1 MRTINQHRTSFLVH
15 LVFLILIFF
24 FFSANNA
31 KAQRT
36 GNSNHITVLLTK
48 DARANGYKIIEQN
61 GEIFFE
67 AVKVTDPKKKKLIE
81 GLQQLQY
88 RCSQN
93 GPQVPVPLT
102 FKRGKSERV
111 KIACL
116 ILIEPK
122 ILLADEAVPGQ

>member
-1 MRTINQHRTSFLVH
+1 MHTKKQHCIFFYALPG
-15 LVFLILIFF
+15 LLILLFT
-24 FFSANNA
+24 FSSVNSA

-36 GNSNHITVLLTK
+36 GTNKPITVLLLK

-61 GEIFFE
+61 GEVFFE
-67 AVKVTDPKKKKLIE
+67 AVKVTDPKTKKLIE
-81 GLQQLQY
+81 GLHQLLY

-102 FKRGKSERV
+102 FNRGKSERV

>member
-1 MRTINQHRTSFLVH
+1 MRIFSQHIPRFRVLPG
-15 LVFLILIFF
+15 LLILIFS

-36 GNSNHITVLLTK
+36 GNNNHITVLLTK
-48 DARANGYKIIEQN
+48 DARANGCKIIEQN

-67 AVKVTDPKKKKLIE
+67 AVKVTDPKKKKLAE
-81 GLQQLQY
+81 GLQQLLY

-102 FKRGKSERV
+102 FKRGKSERI

-122 ILLADEAVPGQ
+122 ILLADEALPGQ